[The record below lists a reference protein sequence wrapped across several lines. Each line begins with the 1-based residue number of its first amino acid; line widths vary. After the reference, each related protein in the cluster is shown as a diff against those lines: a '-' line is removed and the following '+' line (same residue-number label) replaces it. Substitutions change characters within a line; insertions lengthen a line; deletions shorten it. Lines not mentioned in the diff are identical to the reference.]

1 MEMTEKLAM
10 RQEEPDILKQM
21 LDRPG
26 VQNALRR
33 DPGPGPVAYSDSR
46 GSSLAKGMDDGKVSM
61 AAKGP
66 PAYPGPPFLGRPMPR
81 PVVYGPPPQPRLC
94 GTFRPRPMPPP
105 RPLTFVSCMGPPLGL
120 REYTPGILPRRCD
133 LPLHPR
139 EFLLGPVLFR
149 PWPAHSCSSNATT
162 TRQAPGQPLL
172 SEPKEAPAS
181 PQSSREPA
189 HALRQSA

>member
-1 MEMTEKLAM
+1 
-10 RQEEPDILKQM
+10 
-21 LDRPG
+21 
-26 VQNALRR
+26 
-33 DPGPGPVAYSDSR
+33 
-46 GSSLAKGMDDGKVSM
+46 MDDGKVSM
-61 AAKGP
+61 AAKGL

-120 REYTPGILPRRCD
+120 REYAPGILPRRCD

-139 EFLLGPVLFR
+139 EFLPGPVPFR
-149 PWPAHSCSSNATT
+149 PRGPIIPAPRMPPPPAGP
-162 TRQAPGQPLL
+162 QDYPPPPAAGEPLL

-189 HALRQSA
+189 QALRQSA

>member
-139 EFLLGPVLFR
+139 VLSCKKLFSEIREVLTGTFNKVLFWGCFGYR
-149 PWPAHSCSSNATT
+149 GQGLHSELHS
-162 TRQAPGQPLL
+162 QP
-172 SEPKEAPAS
+172 S
-181 PQSSREPA
+181 
-189 HALRQSA
+189 H